1 MFAIILMN
9 LIRPFMS
16 EQIIRQRTEE
26 RSIFAVMTQ
35 LARQHGAI
43 NLSQGFPDFDP
54 PSELMTLVFL
64 AMQQG
69 KNQYAPMPGVEELL
83 HALARKYRLLY
94 GADLRAQDE
103 ITITAGA
110 TQALFTAILAVVE
123 RGDEV
128 IVFEPA
134 YDSYIPAIRRAGGTP
149 VPYAMTPPDYRIDW
163 DAVEKHISPRTKL
176 MILNTPHNPTGTI
189 LTDEDIAALRHIA
202 QRYDIVFLW
211 DEVYEHIIFD
221 GKVHHSALRYPEL
234 FAKSLVVYSF
244 GKTYHNTGW
253 KTGYVIAPPA
263 LTAQYRYVHQYN
275 VFSVHTPVQHAY
287 AQYLQHSKWYE
298 SLPDFYQ
305 KKRDLFAQL
314 LEQTPLKIIPC
325 HGTYFQLV
333 DYSDITSM
341 SDIEF
346 AHLLTTQYGVACI
359 PVSVFYSDRRD
370 YKVVRFCFAKREE
383 TLRRAAEKLQKIPSK

>member
-1 MFAIILMN
+1 M
-9 LIRPFMS
+9 PD
-16 EQIIRQRTEE
+16 QTIRQRTEE

-35 LARQHGAI
+35 MARQHGAV

-54 PSELMTLVFL
+54 PAELMTLVFL

-83 HALARKYRLLY
+83 HALARKYQLCY
-94 GADLRAQDE
+94 GIKLRAQEE
-103 ITITAGA
+103 ITVTAGA

-128 IVFEPA
+128 VIFEPA
-134 YDSYIPAIRRAGGTP
+134 YDSYLPAIRRAGGIP
-149 VPYAMTPPDYRIDW
+149 VPYAMIPPDYRIDW
-163 DAVEKHISPRTKL
+163 DAVEKRITPCTKL

-189 LTDEDIAALRHIA
+189 LSEEDIAALHRIA
-202 QRYDIVFLW
+202 QRHDIVFLW
-211 DEVYEHIIFD
+211 DEVYEHIVFD
-221 GKVHHSALRYPEL
+221 DKIHHSALRYPEL

-253 KTGYVIAPPA
+253 KTGYVIAPAP

-298 SLPDFYQ
+298 SLSEFYQ
-305 KKRDLFAQL
+305 KKRDLFVRL
-314 LEQTPLKIIPC
+314 LKQTPFKIIPC

-333 DYSDITSM
+333 DYSDISSM
-341 SDIEF
+341 RDIDF
-346 AHLLTTQYGVACI
+346 ARMLTIQYGVACI
-359 PVSVFYSDRRD
+359 PVSVFYSDKRD

-383 TLRRAAEKLQKIPSK
+383 TLHHAAEKLQKIPSQ